1 MLTGVSSRP
10 FSPIGSQP
18 CNSVGARLRTG
29 PGVSPYAGRSRGGE
43 GGRATRGASNHRVKR
58 PRISPAGAAVAG
70 ETLGDRRASLDR
82 WLQRIGGG
90 DMWTR
95 RTGCRRGSSKS
106 GVVQRGGRSETQAVA
121 VSTNPD
127 AALVALMYACRCR
140 LQLQARHRLAPIPP
154 RDGTRSK
161 DSPTPPPLACLACS
175 YSSAIVLIF
184 GPYAVTSTQSS
195 LRTSLIASPLLR

>member
-1 MLTGVSSRP
+1 
-10 FSPIGSQP
+10 
-18 CNSVGARLRTG
+18 
-29 PGVSPYAGRSRGGE
+29 
-43 GGRATRGASNHRVKR
+43 
-58 PRISPAGAAVAG
+58 
-70 ETLGDRRASLDR
+70 
-82 WLQRIGGG
+82 
-90 DMWTR
+90 MWTR

-140 LQLQARHRLAPIPP
+140 LQLQARHRLAPVPP

-184 GPYAVTSTQSS
+184 GPLCGNVDAIIFADQLNCKPIVALS
-195 LRTSLIASPLLR
+195 LRFLGNLRSRERMQAA